1 MILWRI
7 ATETREPPADDLS
20 GAGAAVRPGR
30 WNEEG
35 QRVVY
40 AAQTLAL
47 AVLETAA
54 HLEDEDRLP
63 LNRFVVRI
71 EVPDDIWRRCDEF
84 RLADLPPAWCAIPA
98 GRASVEAGAQWLNG
112 RRSALLRVPSVLVPE
127 ECAVLVN
134 PFHPDAAHLCARAAR
149 RFEYN
154 RLFRRP

>member
-7 ATETREPPADDLS
+7 ATETREHPADDLS
-20 GAGAAVRPGR
+20 GEGAAQRPGR

-71 EVPDDIWRRCDEF
+71 DVPPEVWQRGEAF
-84 RLADLPPAWCAIPA
+84 RPADLPPAWCAIPA
-98 GRASVEAGAQWLNG
+98 GRASVDAGAAWLNG
-112 RRSALLRVPSVLVPE
+112 RRSGLLRVPSVLVPE
-127 ECAVLVN
+127 ESAVLLN
-134 PFHPDAAHLCARAAR
+134 PLHPDARHLAARAIR